1 MKKKVILLVSILSVF
16 LMSGCFSKKGD
27 GLLNQFLKKV
37 NKADNYY
44 LTGDLEII
52 NNEDVYSYIVEVAF
66 RKEDQFR
73 VELKNKTNDHE
84 QIILKNSEGVFV
96 LTPSLN
102 KSFKFQSDWPYN
114 GSQSYLLHAI
124 VSDIE
129 NDKDK
134 VIEENDDGIVVT
146 TKTNY
151 SNNKNLV
158 SQKIYIDKDADVK
171 KVEVFDNSGIVKIK
185 MCFNDIDYDT
195 DFDDN
200 YYDLNSNM
208 QASKTKEVEDV
219 TDQSIDT
226 LYPMFLPTNT
236 YLESENKVTTED
248 GERVIL
254 TFAGEKPF
262 TLVQES
268 VSVKDE
274 YETIPTFGEPE
285 ILLDTVGILDTN
297 MVSWISD
304 GVEYYLTSDAMDK
317 SELLQVVASISQVP
331 LEK

>member
-1 MKKKVILLVSILSVF
+1 M
-16 LMSGCFSKKGD
+16 
-27 GLLNQFLKKV
+27 
-37 NKADNYY
+37 
-44 LTGDLEII
+44 
-52 NNEDVYSYIVEVAF
+52 
-66 RKEDQFR
+66 
-73 VELKNKTNDHE
+73 
-84 QIILKNSEGVFV
+84 V

-134 VIEENDDGIVVT
+134 VIEENDGGIVVT

-226 LYPMFLPTNT
+226 LYPIFLPTNT

>member
-1 MKKKVILLVSILSVF
+1 MKKIIPLILLVVSIV
-16 LMSGCFSKKGD
+16 
-27 GLLNQFLKKV
+27 
-37 NKADNYY
+37 
-44 LTGDLEII
+44 LTGCGKYGEKDVIKDLTKKIEKTPSYKLDGNLEIV
-52 NNEDVYSYIVEVAF
+52 NNDDVYKYKVDVSYKKDDYYKVS
-66 RKEDQFR
+66 
-73 VELKNKTNDHE
+73 LTNTANSYE
-84 QIILKNSEGVFV
+84 QIILKNKDGVYV
-96 LTPSLN
+96 VTPSLN

-134 VIEENDDGIVVT
+134 KVEETDEGIIVT

-158 SQKIYIDKDADVK
+158 SQKIYINKDADVQ
-171 KVEVFDNSGIVKIK
+171 KVEVFDENGVVKIK
-185 MCFNDIDYDT
+185 MNFNDIDYDT
-195 DFDDN
+195 EFDDN

-208 QASKTKEVEDV
+208 QASKTKDIEEGAS
-219 TDQSIDT
+219 SIDDT

-236 YLESENKVTTED
+236 YLESENKVATEE

-274 YETIPTFGEPE
+274 YETIQTFGEPE
-285 ILLDTVGILDTN
+285 ILYDTVGILDTN
-297 MVSWISD
+297 MVSWISG
-304 GVEYYLTSDAMDK
+304 GVEYCLTSDKMSK
-317 SELLQVVASISQVP
+317 TELLAVVSSISQVP

>member
-1 MKKKVILLVSILSVF
+1 MKKKVILLVSILSIF

-134 VIEENDDGIVVT
+134 VIEENDGGIVVT
-146 TKTNY
+146 TKTN
-151 SNNKNLV
+151 
-158 SQKIYIDKDADVK
+158 
-171 KVEVFDNSGIVKIK
+171 
-185 MCFNDIDYDT
+185 
-195 DFDDN
+195 
-200 YYDLNSNM
+200 
-208 QASKTKEVEDV
+208 
-219 TDQSIDT
+219 
-226 LYPMFLPTNT
+226 
-236 YLESENKVTTED
+236 
-248 GERVIL
+248 
-254 TFAGEKPF
+254 
-262 TLVQES
+262 
-268 VSVKDE
+268 
-274 YETIPTFGEPE
+274 
-285 ILLDTVGILDTN
+285 
-297 MVSWISD
+297 
-304 GVEYYLTSDAMDK
+304 
-317 SELLQVVASISQVP
+317 
-331 LEK
+331 

>member
-1 MKKKVILLVSILSVF
+1 MKKKVILLLSIISVF
-16 LMSGCFSKKGD
+16 LISGCFSKKGD
-27 GLLNQFLKKV
+27 VLNKFLKKV

-84 QIILKNSEGVFV
+84 QIILKNEEGVYV

-134 VIEENDDGIVVT
+134 KVEETDEGIIVT

-158 SQKIYIDKDADVK
+158 SQKIYINKDADVQ
-171 KVEVFDNSGIVKIK
+171 KVEVFDENGVVKIK
-185 MCFNDIDYDT
+185 MNFNDIDYDT
-195 DFDDN
+195 EFDDN

-208 QASKTKEVEDV
+208 QASKTKDIEEGAS
-219 TDQSIDT
+219 SIDDT

-236 YLESENKVTTED
+236 YLESENKVATED

-274 YETIPTFGEPE
+274 YETIQTFGEPE
-285 ILLDTVGILDTN
+285 ILYDTVGILDTN
-297 MVSWISD
+297 MVSWISG
-304 GVEYYLTSDAMDK
+304 GVEYCLTSDKMSK
-317 SELLQVVASISQVP
+317 TELLAVVSSISQVP